1 MQSKQKKNMSK
12 SIETTFLESSI
23 KLFQYYKKLGEGAIN
38 QLNDQEVLM
47 RPNDASNS
55 IALIVHHMNG
65 NMLSRWTDFLTSDGE
80 KSWRNREAEFEEGYP
95 DKKSMLEA
103 WEKGWKCLFDALNGL
118 KPEDLSKIIYIRN
131 EGQSVMDAIQ
141 RQLAHYPHHV
151 GQILYQAKAIKGNDF
166 KSLSIPKGGSGT
178 YNQAKF
184 NEEKSIRH
192 FTDKV

>member
-1 MQSKQKKNMSK
+1 MSK
-12 SIETTFLESSI
+12 SIEPTFLESSI

-55 IALIVHHMNG
+55 IALIVHHMSG

-80 KSWRNREAEFEEGYP
+80 KSWRNREAEFEQEYP
-95 DKKSMLEA
+95 DKKAMLEA
-103 WEKGWKCLFDALNGL
+103 WEKGWKCLFDALQGL

-131 EGQSVMDAIQ
+131 EGQSVMDAIL

-151 GQILYQAKAIKGNDF
+151 GQILFQAKAIKGNDF